1 VDYPQP
7 ILEVYT
13 GTSEEE
19 IDNILDNLVESLI
32 FDIAQRGLEQERIR
46 WLYRLRFLAENH
58 PAPVVC

>member
-19 IDNILDNLVESLI
+19 IDNILDSLVESLI

-46 WLYRLRFLAENH
+46 WLYRLRFLAEND